1 MGGVYWVVMSEDN
14 SMNEPAREGLE
25 EYAKSL
31 DLTPVEVLALLDS
44 ALAQEPEPE

>member
-1 MGGVYWVVMSEDN
+1 MEREDD

-31 DLTPVEVLALLDS
+31 DLSLVEVLALLDDAMS
-44 ALAQEPEPE
+44 APLPEE

>member
-1 MGGVYWVVMSEDN
+1 MERKDD

-31 DLTPVEVLALLDS
+31 DLTPVEVLALLES
-44 ALAQEPEPE
+44 ALAPQPAE